1 MDATTTVTPT
11 QDVLAKEVGGEIVL
25 LDLASGT
32 YFGLAEVGARTWQLM
47 AEKPSTIG
55 DLCARLQAEYD
66 VDHAT
71 LEADVVALCQ
81 DLAGKG
87 LVSATQ

>member
-1 MDATTTVTPT
+1 MDASTTVTPT

-47 AEKPSTIG
+47 AEKARTIG
-55 DLCARLQAEYD
+55 ELCNLLQAEYD
-66 VDHAT
+66 VDAAT
-71 LEADVVALCQ
+71 LEADVVALCR
-81 DLAGKG
+81 DLADKG
-87 LVSATQ
+87 LLAATK